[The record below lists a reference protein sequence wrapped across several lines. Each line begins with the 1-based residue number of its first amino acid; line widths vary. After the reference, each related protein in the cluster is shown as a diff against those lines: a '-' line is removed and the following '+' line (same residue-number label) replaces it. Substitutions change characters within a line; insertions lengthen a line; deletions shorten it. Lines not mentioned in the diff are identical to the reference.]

1 MLLGERYILRDTLM
15 NTYNYENVEC
25 ISRST
30 NQCRQI
36 ILLGETLLETH
47 IQGKKYNNN
56 NDNTNNK

>member
-1 MLLGERYILRDTLM
+1 M

-56 NDNTNNK
+56 NNNNNNDNNNNDNNNNNNNK

>member
-1 MLLGERYILRDTLM
+1 M

-56 NDNTNNK
+56 NNNNNNDNNNNSNK

>member
-1 MLLGERYILRDTLM
+1 M

-36 ILLGETLLETH
+36 ILVDETLLETH

-56 NDNTNNK
+56 NNFVKK